1 MNIKFSYSK
10 ILSQISDLINKYR
23 LYKDLKQMSVGRNLQ
38 EMENVVTKGAASA
51 EPMHNVTQ
59 NSSGVT
65 TPGQTGSWE
74 DLGGPTPY
82 NSRPDDDSNKLAT
95 PGRTLAQV
103 RDVVNSKAAAA
114 EPMKGMKEE
123 TEEDEDLVEDDE
135 LDGEEEVVS
144 EASEEEEG
152 EEEMHPKTKKAK
164 KGKGEDKEEEEEE
177 EDDEMKEEYDIE
189 EDVNALLSGE
199 DLSEEFQEK
208 ARIIFESA
216 IKSKVSEI
224 KEELQ
229 SAYEVALVEELET
242 IKDQLSERVDSY
254 LEYVADEWIQEN
266 ALAVEH
272 GLKTEMTESFL
283 QGMRGLFEDHYV
295 TIPEDRYD
303 VIESM
308 VDKLDEMEGKLNEQI
323 ERNVALNRR
332 LAESVAD
339 VIFADVAEGLALSQK
354 DKLASLAENVEFGS
368 EANYREKLV
377 TLRESYFP
385 SNTGTQRDDSETLSE
400 STDMQLQHPEVS
412 PIMEAYLQTL
422 GRVSKK

>member
-1 MNIKFSYSK
+1 
-10 ILSQISDLINKYR
+10 
-23 LYKDLKQMSVGRNLQ
+23 MSVGRNLQ
-38 EMENVVTKGAASA
+38 EMENVVTKGASPAETPSKSA
-51 EPMHNVTQ
+51 TPIL
-59 NSSGVT
+59 

-74 DLGGPTPY
+74 DLGGPTPENY
-82 NSRPDDDSNKLAT
+82 RPDDDSSKLKDPAT
-95 PGRTLAQV
+95 TLAQV
-103 RDVVNSKAAAA
+103 RDVVNAKASAADS
-114 EPMKGMKEE
+114 MKGVKEE
-123 TEEDEDLVEDDE
+123 TEEDEDLVD
-135 LDGEEEVVS
+135 
-144 EASEEEEG
+144 
-152 EEEMHPKTKKAK
+152 
-164 KGKGEDKEEEEEE
+164 E
-177 EDDEMKEEYDIE
+177 EDDEEDVVSEESCDDEEEGPKPKKGKKSHKEDPKEDPTEDEDEMKEDFDIE
-189 EDVNALLSGE
+189 EDVNALLAGE
-199 DLSEEFQEK
+199 ELSEEFQEK
-208 ARIIFESA
+208 ARTIFEAA
-216 IKSKVSEI
+216 IRSKVAEI

-229 SAYEVALVEELET
+229 ETYENALIEEIEV
-242 IKDQLSERVDSY
+242 IKEGLVDRVDAY
-254 LEYVADEWIQEN
+254 LEYVADEWVSEN

-295 TIPEDRYD
+295 SIPEDRYD

-354 DKLASLAENVEFGS
+354 DKLASLAENVEFDS

-400 STDMQLQHPEVS
+400 STDVQSQQPQVDGRM
-412 PIMEAYLQTL
+412 ATYLQTL
-422 GRVSKK
+422 GRVAKL